1 MIAASPSSPTSSNRQ
16 ALGYHRGSCLPHERD
31 ALLAFKQGITSD
43 PSGRLASWDEGKE
56 QDCCKWRGIRCSNHT
71 NRVIAIQ
78 LRNTQPDDDDLK
90 RHPAWETALAGQ
102 ISPSLIT
109 LQHLQRLDLSENDI
123 SGPAGRVPEFLGLL
137 KNLRYLNLSGMTF
150 TGEVPPQLG
159 NLSKLHY
166 LLLGTSLYSTDI
178 SWLSNLPLHYL
189 DMSSVDLSRVVDWA
203 HVVNMVPSLK
213 VLRLSECSLA
223 SANES
228 IRHVNLT
235 DLEELSLF
243 GNNFDHPIA
252 SCWFWNLTSLQYLE
266 LAATFLHGQMP
277 YALGGMA
284 SLKEL
289 DLSNSVGSIDIMTA
303 NMSSLC
309 SLENLDLHYSNLGG
323 DVLRLLPQ
331 CFPNKLKELHL
342 GGNEFTGMLPDWIGM
357 LNNLV
362 ILNLSNNIFTGPLP
376 SEIGM
381 LINLLTLDL
390 SNNRFTGSVPSNIG
404 MLSNLTYMDLSNS
417 SLSGIITRGHFDGL
431 ERLKTINLSNNILRI
446 VVDPEWFP
454 PFKLQRATFAS
465 CQMGPLFPA
474 WLRLQTDIDNLDVS
488 NTSIFDSLPDWFVTT
503 FSNAT
508 EVYMSNNGINGTLPK
523 NLENMTSLNI
533 LYLDSNKLTGQIPQL
548 PINLYSLDISRNY
561 FSGPLPRNLG
571 APNLLHLSLFSNHIT
586 GNIPQYIC
594 ELNLGALDLANN
606 YLEGAFPQCFQ
617 RRMMLR
623 ILVLNNN
630 MLSGKLQSILETYTE
645 VQILDL
651 AWNKFTGSIPSTIT
665 KLGGLFHLNLAGN
678 SISGD
683 LPCHLSNLT
692 SMKGPSIDSFI
703 IFRVNMSVSTKGQE
717 RYYYNLAIYD
727 MVSIDLSSNQLSGEI
742 PEEITSLEGVVN
754 LNLSR
759 NNLTGKIS
767 EKIGDM
773 HLLESLDI
781 SGNNLYGQIPQS
793 LSNLTYLG
801 SLNLSHNDLTGIIPS
816 GGQLDTLYA
825 QNPLMYDG
833 NIGLCGYPLQKNCNG
848 SGQPKHSDLKRD
860 GQDSKVLTLSFGLGL
875 GYVVGLWSVFCV
887 ILFKRSWRLAYFQ
900 LFDKAYDKVFVFLS
914 CYMSEMDQNDSETLG
929 HW

>member
-1 MIAASPSSPTSSNRQ
+1 MAAASPTSSNRQ
-16 ALGYHRGSCLPHERD
+16 ALGHHHGSCLPHERD

-56 QDCCKWRGIRCSNHT
+56 QDCCKWRGIRCSNQT

-78 LRNTQPDDDDLK
+78 LRNTPPDGDLK

-102 ISPSLIT
+102 ISPSLIS
-109 LQHLQRLDLSENDI
+109 LQHLERLDLSENDI

-166 LLLGTSLYSTDI
+166 LDLSRPNLFAPVLLGTSLYSTDI
-178 SWLSNLPLHYL
+178 SWLSNLPLHYI
-189 DMSSVDLSRVVDWA
+189 DMSSVDLSRIVDWA
-203 HVVNMVPSLK
+203 HVVNMVPSLN

-228 IRHVNLT
+228 IQHVNLT
-235 DLEELSLF
+235 GLEELSLF
-243 GNNFDHPIA
+243 GNNFDHPVA
-252 SCWFWNLTSLQYLE
+252 SCWFWNLTSLQYLL

-309 SLENLDLHYSNLGG
+309 SLENLDLHCSYLSG
-323 DVLRLLPQ
+323 DVLQLLPQ

-342 GGNEFTGMLPDWIGM
+342 GGNKFTGMLPDWIGQQWSSLQILELYSNGFTGHVRFDIGMLNNLHTLQLYENQFTGPLPSEIGM

-362 ILNLSNNIFTGPLP
+362 VLNLSDNIFTGPLP

-404 MLSNLTYMDLSNS
+404 MLSNLTYMDLSNN
-417 SLSGIITRGHFDGL
+417 SLSGIITREHFDGL
-431 ERLKTINLSNNILRI
+431 ERLKTINLSKNILRI

-503 FSNAT
+503 FYNAT

-561 FSGPLPRNLG
+561 FSGPLP
-571 APNLLHLSLFSNHIT
+571 
-586 GNIPQYIC
+586 Q
-594 ELNLGALDLANN
+594 
-606 YLEGAFPQCFQ
+606 
-617 RRMMLR
+617 
-623 ILVLNNN
+623 
-630 MLSGKLQSILETYTE
+630 
-645 VQILDL
+645 
-651 AWNKFTGSIPSTIT
+651 
-665 KLGGLFHLNLAGN
+665 
-678 SISGD
+678 
-683 LPCHLSNLT
+683 
-692 SMKGPSIDSFI
+692 
-703 IFRVNMSVSTKGQE
+703 
-717 RYYYNLAIYD
+717 
-727 MVSIDLSSNQLSGEI
+727 
-742 PEEITSLEGVVN
+742 
-754 LNLSR
+754 
-759 NNLTGKIS
+759 
-767 EKIGDM
+767 KIGDM

-801 SLNLSHNDLTGIIPS
+801 SLNLSHNDLTGRIPS

-848 SGQPKHSDLKRD
+848 SGEPKHSDLKRD

-875 GYVVGLWSVFCV
+875 GYVVGLWTVFCV
-887 ILFKRSWRLAYFQ
+887 MLFKRSWRLAYFQ
-900 LFDKAYDKVFVFLS
+900 LFDKAYDKFFVFLS
-914 CYMSEMDQNDSETLG
+914 CYMGEMDKNDSETLG
-929 HW
+929 H

>member
-1 MIAASPSSPTSSNRQ
+1 MLFFLLMIAASPSSPTSSNRQ

-166 LLLGTSLYSTDI
+166 LDLSRPNLFAPVLLGTSLYSTDI

-277 YALGGMA
+277 YALGG
-284 SLKEL
+284 
-289 DLSNSVGSIDIMTA
+289 
-303 NMSSLC
+303 
-309 SLENLDLHYSNLGG
+309 
-323 DVLRLLPQ
+323 
-331 CFPNKLKELHL
+331 
-342 GGNEFTGMLPDWIGM
+342 
-357 LNNLV
+357 
-362 ILNLSNNIFTGPLP
+362 
-376 SEIGM
+376 
-381 LINLLTLDL
+381 
-390 SNNRFTGSVPSNIG
+390 
-404 MLSNLTYMDLSNS
+404 
-417 SLSGIITRGHFDGL
+417 
-431 ERLKTINLSNNILRI
+431 
-446 VVDPEWFP
+446 
-454 PFKLQRATFAS
+454 
-465 CQMGPLFPA
+465 
-474 WLRLQTDIDNLDVS
+474 
-488 NTSIFDSLPDWFVTT
+488 
-503 FSNAT
+503 
-508 EVYMSNNGINGTLPK
+508 
-523 NLENMTSLNI
+523 
-533 LYLDSNKLTGQIPQL
+533 
-548 PINLYSLDISRNY
+548 
-561 FSGPLPRNLG
+561 
-571 APNLLHLSLFSNHIT
+571 
-586 GNIPQYIC
+586 
-594 ELNLGALDLANN
+594 
-606 YLEGAFPQCFQ
+606 
-617 RRMMLR
+617 
-623 ILVLNNN
+623 
-630 MLSGKLQSILETYTE
+630 
-645 VQILDL
+645 
-651 AWNKFTGSIPSTIT
+651 
-665 KLGGLFHLNLAGN
+665 
-678 SISGD
+678 
-683 LPCHLSNLT
+683 
-692 SMKGPSIDSFI
+692 
-703 IFRVNMSVSTKGQE
+703 
-717 RYYYNLAIYD
+717 
-727 MVSIDLSSNQLSGEI
+727 
-742 PEEITSLEGVVN
+742 
-754 LNLSR
+754 
-759 NNLTGKIS
+759 
-767 EKIGDM
+767 
-773 HLLESLDI
+773 
-781 SGNNLYGQIPQS
+781 
-793 LSNLTYLG
+793 
-801 SLNLSHNDLTGIIPS
+801 
-816 GGQLDTLYA
+816 GQLDTLYA

-875 GYVVGLWSVFCV
+875 G
-887 ILFKRSWRLAYFQ
+887 
-900 LFDKAYDKVFVFLS
+900 

-929 HW
+929 HCETS